1 MSQQPKSPLDLVRW
15 SFSVNPDRRREIET
29 HLDDLGA
36 DVLVRGDCQFVVTWE
51 EPDGDLEDVVEA
63 LWDLNGGPFEVTLEE
78 FHRVGLYSLESD
90 GVAAHQEA
98 A

>member
-1 MSQQPKSPLDLVRW
+1 MSHEKTPVDLVRW
-15 SFSVNPDRRREIET
+15 TFAVNPDRRTVIEA

-36 DVLVRGDCQFVVTWE
+36 DVLVRGDSQFVVNWE
-51 EPDGDLEDVVEA
+51 EPEGDLEEVVEA

-78 FHRVGLYSLESD
+78 FHRVGLYALESD
-90 GVAAHQEA
+90 GVTAQEA

>member
-1 MSQQPKSPLDLVRW
+1 MSHDTNAPSIDMVRW
-15 SFSVNPDRRREIET
+15 SFTVNPVHRTEIET

-36 DVLVRGDCQFVVTWE
+36 DVLVRSGDQFVVTWE
-51 EPDGDLEDVVEA
+51 EPEGDLEEVIEA

-78 FHRVGLYSLESD
+78 FHRVGLYALESD
-90 GVAAHQEA
+90 GVPAQEA